1 MDATPVIAVYA
12 ALVATGALLI
22 QLAQWRN
29 SRTQL
34 GVRAN
39 AGTAPV
45 LSEREDAFGN
55 KVEEDGEVIFVTITN
70 RSPHSIKVTHVGMVT
85 AVRKDSTGLAFT
97 RPYPRQL
104 ALPFEIP
111 ARDHVTLWQPRN
123 GLEDW
128 DETEMRIRIGTAAGD
143 DFYSRRFRFA
153 DLAQLE
159 IRS

>member
-1 MDATPVIAVYA
+1 MGQ
-12 ALVATGALLI
+12 ALG
-22 QLAQWRN
+22 Q
-29 SRTQL
+29 
-34 GVRAN
+34 
-39 AGTAPV
+39 
-45 LSEREDAFGN
+45 
-55 KVEEDGEVIFVTITN
+55 GEVIFLTITN
-70 RSPHSIKVTHVGMVT
+70 RSPHSIKVTHLGMVT

-111 ARDHVTLWQPRN
+111 ARDHVTLWQPRS

-128 DETEMRIRIGTAAGD
+128 DETEMRVRVGTAAGD

-153 DLAQLE
+153 DLARLE